1 MPTLIATTRAPGRTT
16 GRPAPHPT
24 PPEVHT
30 RTDRAHHTGPRART
44 VR

>member
-1 MPTLIATTRAPGRTT
+1 MPTLIVTPRAPGRTP

-24 PPEVHT
+24 PHQVRT
-30 RTDRAHHTGPRART
+30 RTVRAHHTGPRART